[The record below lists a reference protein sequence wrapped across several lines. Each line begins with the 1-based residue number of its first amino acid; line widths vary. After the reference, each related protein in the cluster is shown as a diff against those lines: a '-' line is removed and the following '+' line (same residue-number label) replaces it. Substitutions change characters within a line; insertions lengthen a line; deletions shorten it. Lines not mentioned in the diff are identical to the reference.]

1 MLLAIIAT
9 VIIIMPKWLALRKT
23 ALQISIAVTTSTD
36 IHIHIYTFNYVCICR
51 IETWLLVPAT
61 FAYIIVPVTLLHVY
75 NGCRGSNEY

>member
-36 IHIHIYTFNYVCICR
+36 IHIHIYIYVCICR
-51 IETWLLVPAT
+51 IETW
-61 FAYIIVPVTLLHVY
+61 
-75 NGCRGSNEY
+75 

>member
-23 ALQISIAVTTSTD
+23 ALQISIAVTISTD
-36 IHIHIYTFNYVCICR
+36 IHTFNYVCICR
-51 IETWLLVPAT
+51 IEIWLLVPAT

>member
-23 ALQISIAVTTSTD
+23 ALQISIAVTTSTA
-36 IHIHIYTFNYVCICR
+36 IHIHIYIYVCTCR
-51 IETWLLVPAT
+51 IETWLLVLAT

-75 NGCRGSNEY
+75 NGCRGSKEY